1 MSAHMSDSKNFE
13 VLTAEPVRL
22 AHSPARR
29 VRTWSREE
37 KAGIV
42 TETFAPGANVS
53 AIARSHGLDPSQ
65 VYAWR
70 RKALASGM
78 VAPLPEAPMKPV
90 KFTRFDAARSDMVEI
105 VVGDVVVRAGS
116 DVDPE
121 YLTKVIRAVRAA

>member
-29 VRTWSREE
+29 VRAWSREE
-37 KAGIV
+37 KTRIV

-65 VYAWR
+65 VYVWR

-78 VAPLPEAPMKPV
+78 VAPLTEASINPV
-90 KFTRFDAARSDMVEI
+90 KFTRFEAVGSDMVEI
-105 VVGDVVVRAGS
+105 VVGDVVVRPGA

-121 YLTKVIRAVRAA
+121 HLSRVIRAVRSA